1 MMVKQKDRTVTQ
13 FIYATLLGGL
23 LLGYLLIQAFDHEPF
38 SFPGWLAFLRVLAAI
53 MGIWLGKLWKDK
65 GFLLLSV
72 FLLIQI
78 IRVVFKDAHLIFSDV
93 VGTNILNGLWVVAG
107 CYSLC
112 RILSV
117 KQVKGFL
124 KVIAAL
130 WTIGTVIHCG
140 IALYAA
146 WTDLEI
152 GNLNGDSIWV
162 GGSIWGIIWEERL
175 IVSYLY
181 PTMSGSVLSIS
192 GVIALFA
199 LVMTEKKNI
208 KILYGLAILLTV
220 IALGLTDART
230 SYISF
235 SAGCG
240 VIAGLLVLW
249 HFRKEKD
256 QKAKAV
262 PGKECGLNSWFVAGI
277 CAIIV
282 CVVAIVAISRI
293 TPLFNQIKIRGGLL
307 SSIAYADEQA
317 PGKLQVISRGF
328 SGSDVLSGRIEVW
341 KSIWHYVSAEPGRL
355 LFGVSVYN
363 PMSGPNQLSGSVMGH
378 CHNMFLQILL
388 ESGLIG
394 LLLILAFGLYTARN
408 AWRIINSKTLP
419 LWPRLIPAIVV
430 SVLVGDLAECF
441 GWFAEWKGPVLPFLF
456 LTCGI
461 INAIGG
467 REGKQNKE

>member
-1 MMVKQKDRTVTQ
+1 MEDAEGKTFKEKQIIALV
-13 FIYATLLGGL
+13 IYVILTAGL

-38 SFPGWLAFLRVLAAI
+38 PYPAGLALERIAVASL
-53 MGIWLGKLWKDK
+53 GIWLGKLWKDK
-65 GFLLLSV
+65 GFLLLAV
-72 FLLIQI
+72 LLLIQI
-78 IRVVFKDAHLIFSDV
+78 IRVVFKDAHLLFSDV
-93 VGTNILNGLWVVAG
+93 VGTNILNALWVTAG
-107 CYSLC
+107 CYSLG
-112 RILSV
+112 RILSI
-117 KQVKGFL
+117 KKTKGFL

-146 WTDLEI
+146 WNDLEI
-152 GNLNGDSIWV
+152 VNLNGDSIWV

-192 GVIALFA
+192 GVFVLFA
-199 LVMTEKKNI
+199 LVMTEKKRI
-208 KILYGLAILLTV
+208 KVLYGLAILLIV

-235 SAGCG
+235 STGCG

-249 HFRKEKD
+249 HIRKGKD
-256 QKAKAV
+256 HRAKV
-262 PGKECGLNSWFVAGI
+262 IPGKEGGLYPWFVAGI

-282 CVVAIVAISRI
+282 CVVTIVAISRI

-307 SSIAYADEQA
+307 CSIAYADEQA
-317 PGKLQVISRGF
+317 PGRLQVISRGF

-341 KSIWHYVSAEPGRL
+341 KSIWHYVSAEPGRF

-394 LLLILAFGLYTARN
+394 LLLVLAFVFYTARN

-419 LWPRLIPAIVV
+419 LWPRLIPAIAI

-441 GWFAEWKGPVLPFLF
+441 GWFAEWKGPALPFLSIA
-456 LTCGI
+456 CGI
-461 INAIGG
+461 INVIGSW
-467 REGKQNKE
+467 